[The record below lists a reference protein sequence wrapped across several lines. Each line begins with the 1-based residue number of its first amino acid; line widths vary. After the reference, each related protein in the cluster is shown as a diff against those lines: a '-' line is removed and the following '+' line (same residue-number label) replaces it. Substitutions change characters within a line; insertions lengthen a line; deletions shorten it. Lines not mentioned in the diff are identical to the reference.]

1 MKEEFLSGLII
12 NILFLMNRFYKN
24 INILFLFRL
33 LLGYVFI
40 YASIDKIL
48 DPVSFSN
55 IIDNYH
61 VTPIILSNLFA
72 LFVPMLELIIGICL
86 ILNIKVN
93 GASFISFA
101 LLLWFLF
108 ILTQAVYRGINV
120 DCGCFDLNSGNLDDT
135 ELRNNMIKRIFEDIV
150 LLGISLYILI
160 KTKIK

>member
-1 MKEEFLSGLII
+1 M
-12 NILFLMNRFYKN
+12 R
-24 INILFLFRL
+24 
-33 LLGYVFI
+33 
-40 YASIDKIL
+40 KIL
-48 DPVSFSN
+48 
-55 IIDNYH
+55 
-61 VTPIILSNLFA
+61 ILLVKA
-72 LFVPMLELIIGICL
+72 LIIGISL

-93 GASFISFA
+93 GSSFISFA

-108 ILTQAVYRGINV
+108 ILTQALYRGINV

>member
-1 MKEEFLSGLII
+1 
-12 NILFLMNRFYKN
+12 MNKFYKN
-24 INILFLFRL
+24 INILFLLRL

-61 VTPIILSNLFA
+61 VTTIILSNLFA
-72 LFVPMLELIIGICL
+72 LFVPMLELIIGLCL
-86 ILNIKVN
+86 IFNIKVN

-108 ILTQAVYRGINV
+108 ILIQALYRGINV